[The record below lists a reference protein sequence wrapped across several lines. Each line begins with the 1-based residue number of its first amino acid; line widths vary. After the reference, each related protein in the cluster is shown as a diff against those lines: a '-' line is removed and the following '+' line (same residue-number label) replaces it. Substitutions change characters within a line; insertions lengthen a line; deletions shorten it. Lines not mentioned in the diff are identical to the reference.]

1 MKFILAEKQEMTQK
15 FGADGTVIPV
25 TKVVAGPCVVTQVKT
40 MDKDGYV
47 GIQVGFG
54 AKKKISK
61 PVKGHLKNLGNFRY
75 LKEFRISADEAKT
88 LAVGNKI
95 TAATFQ
101 SGDIIKVTGTSKGRG
116 FQGVVKRHGF
126 HGSPKSHGH
135 KDQLR
140 MPGSIGA
147 TGPAH
152 VFKGTRMGGQM
163 GNTQVTVTNLEIV
176 EIDEAKN
183 EIFIKGAVPGAKN
196 NLLLIAGVGDL
207 VIAVEPVEANSEVV
221 TEEVAEVETVEVSS
235 QPKVAENTDE
245 VKPQTPEVKD
255 ENKEEQV
262 AINAEIKTEE
272 SKEETK

>member
-54 AKKKISK
+54 AKKKLSK
-61 PVKGHLKNLGNFRY
+61 PVKGHLKDLGNFRY
-75 LKEFRISADEAKT
+75 LKEFRISAEEAKT

-95 TAATFQ
+95 TATTFQ
-101 SGDIIKVTGTSKGRG
+101 AGDTIKVTGTSKGRG

-126 HGSPKSHGH
+126 HGSPKTHGH

-140 MPGSIGA
+140 MPGSSGA

-163 GNTQVTVTNLEIV
+163 GNAQVTVTNLEVV
-176 EIDEAKN
+176 EVDEKNN
-183 EIFIKGAVPGAKN
+183 EIFIKGAVPGARN
-196 NLLLIAGVGDL
+196 NLLLIAGLGDL
-207 VIAVEPVEANSEVV
+207 IIAVDE
-221 TEEVAEVETVEVSS
+221 
-235 QPKVAENTDE
+235 PKV
-245 VKPQTPEVKD
+245 
-255 ENKEEQV
+255 EEP
-262 AINAEIKTEE
+262 KTEE
-272 SKEETK
+272 PAEVKAEEVKEEPKTEENIEVKEDAGKVVEAVKEEIKKEEVK